1 MNRNEFEN
9 WMKDKAEEQQFLPSE
24 DLWLK
29 LHADLQKPAAGQ
41 KKAFFLPWMKIAA
54 SVLIIL
60 SLGVATTYFIK
71 DKNQQDNVI
80 VVNKNKSDLPQQTNI
95 PKQKTIPETNIPT
108 TNNIA
113 KVQPNVNNSTHK
125 TFISADTYIK
135 PQQNNNPFLK
145 NKEEIL
151 TPGIAQTDKTESKNQ
166 VDILPEKG
174 HKNYVNNNRDKR
186 PIQDANDPLYVKNDR
201 GQQAINLGMS
211 ANVGKSSISDVAGYQ
226 VGVVGRGNI
235 SKRIFV
241 EAGISVASNTVSYSN
256 QHSFPGVEIGSDGL
270 TNHANTTTTNVQA
283 NYSRNVISVGVTPSV
298 GVKVTKKLSL
308 STGGALYRNLNPS
321 LELTNENDIENAAL
335 SRDIISTSQ
344 KVSNWDIGVTCSADY
359 KVTKNLSF
367 NINYRKGITD
377 YMQKNNKYEKNSG
390 VQLGLKF
397 LFGK

>member
-29 LHADLQKPAAGQ
+29 LQADLQKPAAGQ

-71 DKNQQDNVI
+71 DNNQQENVI
-80 VVNKNKSDLPQQTNI
+80 VVNKNQNNLPQQTNNT
-95 PKQKTIPETNIPT
+95 KQNALPETNTPAA
-108 TNNIA
+108 NNIA
-113 KVQPNVNNSTHK
+113 KVQPNANNQTNK
-125 TFISADTYIK
+125 FFVSADTYIK
-135 PQQNNNPFLK
+135 PQQNNNPLFK
-145 NKEEIL
+145 NKEEIVV
-151 TPGIAQTDKTESKNQ
+151 PEIVQTNKAEQKNP
-166 VDILPEKG
+166 VDILPGKE
-174 HKNYVNNNRDKR
+174 HKNYINNNRDKQ
-186 PIQDANDPLYVKNDR
+186 PQQDANDPLYVKNDR

-270 TNHANTTTTNVQA
+270 TNHANNTTTNVQA

-298 GVKVTKKLSL
+298 GIKVTKKLAL

-321 LELTNENDIENAAL
+321 LELTNESDIENAAL

-344 KVSNWDIGVTCSADY
+344 KVSNWDIGVTCNADY

-377 YMQKNNKYEKNSG
+377 YLQKNNKYEKNSG
-390 VQLGLKF
+390 VQLGLKY

>member
-71 DKNQQDNVI
+71 DNDQKDNVI
-80 VVNKNKSDLPQQTNI
+80 VVNKNQNNLPQQTNSH
-95 PKQKTIPETNIPT
+95 KQNTLPETNTPAE
-108 TNNIA
+108 NNIA
-113 KVQPNVNNSTHK
+113 KVLPDINNKNHK
-125 TFISADTYIK
+125 AFIAADTYIK
-135 PQQNNNPFLK
+135 PQQNGNLFFK
-145 NKEEIL
+145 NKEEI
-151 TPGIAQTDKTESKNQ
+151 PAPEIAQTNKTEPKNQKEISPENKSKNYTNTDNKQ
-166 VDILPEKG
+166 PDIDRTLYA
-174 HKNYVNNNRDKR
+174 KNNE
-186 PIQDANDPLYVKNDR
+186 

-211 ANVGKSSISDVAGYQ
+211 ANVGKSSISDVVGYQ

-241 EAGISVASNTVSYSN
+241 EAGISLASNTVSYSN
-256 QHSFPGVEIGSDGL
+256 QHSFPGVEMGSDGL
-270 TNHANTTTTNVQA
+270 ANYSNNTTTNVQA

-298 GVKVTKKLSL
+298 GIKVTKKLSL
-308 STGGALYRNLNPS
+308 STGGALYRNLNPL

-335 SRDIISTSQ
+335 SKDIISTSQ
-344 KVSNWDIGVTCSADY
+344 KVSNWDVGVTCNADY

-367 NINYRKGITD
+367 NVNYRKGITD
-377 YMQKNNKYEKNSG
+377 YLQRNNKYEKNSG

>member
-9 WMKDKAEEQQFLPSE
+9 WMKDKAEDQQFLPSE

-54 SVLIIL
+54 SVLVIL

-71 DKNQQDNVI
+71 DNDQQENAI
-80 VVNKNKSDLPQQTNI
+80 VVNKKQNNLPQQTNND
-95 PKQKTIPETNIPT
+95 KRNTLPETNTPA

-113 KVQPNVNNSTHK
+113 KILPHVNNSTNK
-125 TFISADTYIK
+125 TFISADTYVK
-135 PQQNNNPFLK
+135 PQQNNNPFFR
-145 NKEEIL
+145 NKEEI
-151 TPGIAQTDKTESKNQ
+151 PAPEVVQTNKTEQKNQ
-166 VDILPEKG
+166 VDISPEKE
-174 HKNYVNNNRDKR
+174 HKNYVNNNRDKQSL
-186 PIQDANDPLYVKNDR
+186 QDANEPLYVKNNKD
-201 GQQAINLGMS
+201 QQAINLGMS

-270 TNHANTTTTNVQA
+270 TNYANTTTTNVQA
-283 NYSRNVISVGVTPSV
+283 NYSRNIISVGVTPSV

-321 LELTNENDIENAAL
+321 LALTNENDIESSAL

-344 KVSNWDIGVTCSADY
+344 KVSNWDIGVTCNADY

-377 YMQKNNKYEKNSG
+377 YLQKNNKYEKNSG

-397 LFGK
+397 LFGR

>member
-9 WMKDKAEEQQFLPSE
+9 WMKDKVEDQQFSPSE

-29 LHADLQKPAAGQ
+29 LHADLQKPAAG
-41 KKAFFLPWMKIAA
+41 KKTAFFLPWMKIAA

-71 DKNQQDNVI
+71 DNNQQDNVI
-80 VVNKNKSDLPQQTNI
+80 VVNKKQNNSSQQTNSNK
-95 PKQKTIPETNIPT
+95 PNTPSETNTPA

-113 KVQPNVNNSTHK
+113 KVQPKANNQTNKVS
-125 TFISADTYIK
+125 ISADAYLK
-135 PQQNNNPFLK
+135 PQQNINPLFK
-145 NKEEIL
+145 NMDEIVA
-151 TPGIAQTDKTESKNQ
+151 PEIVQTNKTEQKEQ
-166 VDILPEKG
+166 VDILPEKE
-174 HKNYVNNNRDKR
+174 HKNYVSNNRDKQ
-186 PIQDANDPLYVKNDR
+186 PLQDANDPLYVKNDR

-211 ANVGKSSISDVAGYQ
+211 ANIGKSSVSDVAGYQ

-241 EAGISVASNTVSYSN
+241 EAGISVASNTVGYSN

-270 TNHANTTTTNVQA
+270 TNHANNTTTNVQA

-321 LELTNENDIENAAL
+321 LALTNEKDIESAAL
-335 SRDIISTSQ
+335 SKDIISTSQ
-344 KVSNWDIGVTCSADY
+344 KISNWDIGVTCNADY

-377 YMQKNNKYEKNSG
+377 YLQKNNKYEKNSG
-390 VQLGLKF
+390 VQLGLKY

>member
-9 WMKDKAEEQQFLPSE
+9 WMKDKVEDQQFSPSE

-29 LHADLQKPAAGQ
+29 LHADLQKPASG
-41 KKAFFLPWMKIAA
+41 KKTAFFLPWMKIAA

-71 DKNQQDNVI
+71 DNNRQDNVI
-80 VVNKNKSDLPQQTNI
+80 VVNKKQNNSPQQTNSHKLNT
-95 PKQKTIPETNIPT
+95 PSETNTPAT
-108 TNNIA
+108 SNIA
-113 KVQPNVNNSTHK
+113 KIQPDANINKHK
-125 TFISADTYIK
+125 AYISADTYIK
-135 PQQNNNPFLK
+135 PQQNDNPLFK

-151 TPGIAQTDKTESKNQ
+151 VSQIAQTNKTEQRNQ
-166 VDILPEKG
+166 VEIFPEKEN
-174 HKNYVNNNRDKR
+174 KNYADNNGNMQ
-186 PIQDANDPLYVKNDR
+186 PLQDANGNLYVKNNKE
-201 GQQAINLGMS
+201 QQTINLGMA
-211 ANVGKSSISDVAGYQ
+211 ANVGKSTISDLGYQ
-226 VGVVGRGNI
+226 VGVVGRGNL

-241 EAGISVASNTVSYSN
+241 EAGISVASNTVGYSN

-270 TNHANTTTTNVQA
+270 ANYSNNTTTNVQA
-283 NYSRNVISVGVTPSV
+283 NYSRNVISVGITPSV
-298 GVKVTKKLSL
+298 GVKVTRKLSV

-321 LELTNENDIENAAL
+321 LALTNEKEIESAAL

-344 KVSNWDIGVTCSADY
+344 KISNWDIGVTCNADY

-377 YMQKNNKYEKNSG
+377 YLQKNNKYEKNSG
-390 VQLGLKF
+390 VQLGLKY